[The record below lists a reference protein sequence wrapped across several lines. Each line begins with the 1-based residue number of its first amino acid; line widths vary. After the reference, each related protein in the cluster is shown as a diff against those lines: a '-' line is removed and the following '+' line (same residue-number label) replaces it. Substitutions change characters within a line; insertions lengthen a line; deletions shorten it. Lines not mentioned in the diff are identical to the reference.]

1 MKFRCVGFDIR
12 HALRSLRS
20 GVRCSTVVVSVGSG
34 PHAGDEVPE
43 RSHQWLFQ
51 RLTQEGVLGH
61 VVILFAVV
69 DEGVM
74 VGGNASVVV
83 AVGRRGD
90 GPGGPVAVSVVV
102 GVDAE
107 AFDRESEI
115 LSNVM
120 LSFHFSLVHCAVI
133 T

>member
-1 MKFRCVGFDIR
+1 
-12 HALRSLRS
+12 
-20 GVRCSTVVVSVGSG
+20 
-34 PHAGDEVPE
+34 
-43 RSHQWLFQ
+43 
-51 RLTQEGVLGH
+51 
-61 VVILFAVV
+61 
-69 DEGVM
+69 M